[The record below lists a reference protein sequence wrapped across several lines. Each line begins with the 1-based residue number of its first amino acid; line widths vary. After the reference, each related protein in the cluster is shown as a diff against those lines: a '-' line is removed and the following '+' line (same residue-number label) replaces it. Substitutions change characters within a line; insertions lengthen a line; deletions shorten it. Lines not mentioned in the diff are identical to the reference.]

1 MKDKAYAKINLSLD
15 VFNIRENGYHDLNS
29 IMLPIQFFD
38 ELEINKA
45 STDSFDC
52 NRSYIR
58 FNEHNSIVKM
68 IRILKERFDI
78 NDHYAIRLNKMIPTQ
93 AGLGGGTSDAA
104 ATLRIFERLY
114 DLRLSKE
121 EIIDICVKVGADVPF
136 NYFNVPAVVKGIGD
150 EIEPISIKK
159 KYYVLLVKPRSG
171 VSTKAAYEILDME
184 KCDHP
189 DIEKLKNA
197 LINGDDIKGLLGNS
211 LEQSA
216 LILNDEIREAKR
228 KLSSYGIG
236 EVLMSGSGSTVF
248 SIAEDKASILY
259 LYEQMKKEKYYV
271 RFSETLNQNRV

>member
-58 FNEHNSIVKM
+58 FNEHNSIAKM
-68 IRILKERFDI
+68 ITILKERFDI

-197 LINGDDIKGLLGNS
+197 LINGDDIKGLLGNL